1 MSAAFSV
8 AFPTIKRLTKKLNKD
23 EHFGRVLFIVEG
35 SKMEFSLLKQ
45 IFCNLLGYRYI
56 EKRRNQPTFFTSNHD
71 RFSQVA
77 VINTRESNIR
87 DISEN
92 ETYLDDVFDLL
103 R

>member
-8 AFPTIKRLTKKLNKD
+8 VFPTIKRLTKKLNKD

-56 EKRRNQPTFFTSNHD
+56 EKR
-71 RFSQVA
+71 
-77 VINTRESNIR
+77 
-87 DISEN
+87 
-92 ETYLDDVFDLL
+92 ETNRHSSPVTMTAFL